1 MICSN
6 IYFVGAGGI
15 GMANLVRYY
24 LRHGYKVAGYD
35 RTPSA
40 LTCELEKEGACLS
53 FNDSADEIPE
63 DFRNPETTL
72 VVYTPAVPESNNI
85 LTFFRSNGFEVIKR
99 AALLGKITAD
109 TDAICVAGSH
119 GKTTTSSMIAN
130 ILRNSDAG
138 CTAFLGEYS
147 ETRGAILS

>member
-40 LTCELEKEGACLS
+40 LTCELEIG
-53 FNDSADEIPE
+53 
-63 DFRNPETTL
+63 
-72 VVYTPAVPESNNI
+72 
-85 LTFFRSNGFEVIKR
+85 R
-99 AALLGKITAD
+99 AH
-109 TDAICVAGSH
+109 V
-119 GKTTTSSMIAN
+119 
-130 ILRNSDAG
+130 
-138 CTAFLGEYS
+138 
-147 ETRGAILS
+147 